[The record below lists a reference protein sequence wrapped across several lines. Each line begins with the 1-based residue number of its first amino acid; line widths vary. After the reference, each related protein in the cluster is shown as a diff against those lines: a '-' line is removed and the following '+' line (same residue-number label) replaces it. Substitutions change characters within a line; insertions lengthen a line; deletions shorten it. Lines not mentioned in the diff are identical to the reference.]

1 MTSRLSQLELD
12 LEESRANEVKL
23 KEKLEA
29 VEGAEEALETEMKKL
44 SVHVKQWRKAAD
56 AAATVLAKGMEMKG
70 GRRILERCGSMD
82 KQFGSEGEGIFGVR
96 NDGRR

>member
-44 SVHVKQWRKAAD
+44 SVHVSGGEAAIF
-56 AAATVLAKGMEMKG
+56 AATLAKGMEMKG